1 MVKPIEEEIHQRKF
15 NNEYHKMKIN
25 VIYTGSWVESELN
38 KVFKKYGLSLPQ
50 YNILRILKGSSPNPL
65 CLHEIKERMLD
76 RMSDTSRIVERLAKA
91 GYLERSANEADRR
104 SINIQITK
112 KGIDLINS
120 MSNEVDALDDAI
132 SVLTEEEAV
141 QLNNLLNKV
150 RVNKKEQELSE

>member
-15 NNEYHKMKIN
+15 RNEYHKMKIN
-25 VIYTGSWVESELN
+25 VVYTGNWVESELN

-76 RMSDTSRIVERLAKA
+76 RMSDTSRIVERLAKG

-104 SINIQITK
+104 SINIQLTK
-112 KGIDLINS
+112 KGFDLINS
-120 MSNEVDALDDAI
+120 MSSEVDALDDYI
-132 SVLTEEEAV
+132 SVLTEEEAI

-150 RVNKKEQELSE
+150 RVNKRELGS